1 MKADEVMPDR
11 DLAGKTAIVTGAS
24 RGLGLAIAEAM
35 GRAGANLLLVARSAE
50 ALAGARERALTAGAL
65 QANILAADLQ
75 NSSAPEAILAE
86 AHRIWSRLDIL
97 INNAAIIG
105 PIGNLWDNNWD
116 EWRNAISIN
125 LLAPVALC
133 RLAVPW
139 MAQIGGGV
147 IVNISG
153 GGATRP
159 RPRFSAYATAKA
171 ALVRFSETL
180 AEETAPQNIRVNC
193 VAPGAMNTAM
203 LDAVLR
209 SAPEAAGAEYA
220 QAEKQARDGGAP
232 PELAAELCV
241 FLASGRSAGITGKL
255 ISAMW
260 DPWRHLARYL
270 EDLRDSDIYT
280 IRRIVPEDRG
290 KRWGE

>member
-105 PIGNLWDNNWD
+105 PIGNLWDNDWD
-116 EWRNAISIN
+116 AWQTTIGVN
-125 LLAPVALC
+125 LLAPAALC
-133 RLAVPW
+133 RFAVPW
-139 MAQIGGGV
+139 MAQTGGGA

-159 RPRFSAYATAKA
+159 RP
-171 ALVRFSETL
+171 
-180 AEETAPQNIRVNC
+180 
-193 VAPGAMNTAM
+193 
-203 LDAVLR
+203 
-209 SAPEAAGAEYA
+209 
-220 QAEKQARDGGAP
+220 
-232 PELAAELCV
+232 
-241 FLASGRSAGITGKL
+241 
-255 ISAMW
+255 
-260 DPWRHLARYL
+260 
-270 EDLRDSDIYT
+270 
-280 IRRIVPEDRG
+280 
-290 KRWGE
+290 